1 MNYNYI
7 NEIAVF
13 LANEKLAWHD
23 WQDSGIQYWH
33 PECLQ
38 YYIIRYHVNY
48 DYVYGFVMANSPSEA
63 CNKFLCC
70 GGTQE
75 KIKNKCEELKSLL
88 LAKNRKYGNSALE
101 PCRIFSRANAVEQI
115 LVRIDDK
122 LNRIKNRQDD
132 EDEDVIMDLAGYLI
146 LLMIAREKEGEK

>member
-1 MNYNYI
+1 M
-7 NEIAVF
+7 
-13 LANEKLAWHD
+13 
-23 WQDSGIQYWH
+23 S
-33 PECLQ
+33 
-38 YYIIRYHVNY
+38 
-48 DYVYGFVMANSPSEA
+48 
-63 CNKFLCC
+63 
-70 GGTQE
+70 
-75 KIKNKCEELKSLL
+75 ELKAIPITSGGKVLSHEEVREKMDEILGDPMEITGEKESTAFLIHIKCNELLELL

-146 LLMIAREKEGEK
+146 LLMIAREKKGER